1 MQMFTE
7 LYCSPRLIAVGGF
20 CADNSDAVYS
30 DTIPGKFSKKALI
43 EHGVWM
49 THKQVLK
56 QQQKEEDVHRA
67 HFS

>member
-1 MQMFTE
+1 MLTA

-30 DTIPGKFSKKALI
+30 DTIPGKWSKKALI
-43 EHGVWM
+43 NHGVWM
-49 THKQVLK
+49 TKKQVLK
-56 QQQKEEDVHRA
+56 QEERAADQHQA

>member
-1 MQMFTE
+1 MLTS

-30 DTIPGKFSKKALI
+30 DTIPSKYSKHALI
-43 EHGVWM
+43 SHGVWM
-49 THKQVLK
+49 TKKQVLK
-56 QQQKEEDVHRA
+56 EKEAEADHNTA